1 MKRATLLL
9 AAALL
14 LTGSTL
20 LSAKGNPDSPA
31 SVPVLLGLEPVRQ
44 DLKISSL
51 QVALLDS
58 IRAEYKAKAGVIAAV
73 GLSDAKFATKAA
85 ADIKELR
92 HRYNQRALNV
102 LNPTQQQRLRQ
113 IERQMLG
120 GAILTSAT
128 EQKLL
133 GITPE
138 QSKKLAD
145 IHSHDVAKAAEINA
159 KFNAGKISA
168 FRRDIDL
175 HRNLRTTS
183 RSMLHVLTPEQTKQ
197 WLGLTGSKLKL

>member
-1 MKRATLLL
+1 MKRTTLLL
-9 AAALL
+9 ATALL
-14 LTGSTL
+14 LTGSNL
-20 LSAKGNPDSPA
+20 LSAKVNPDSPS

-51 QVALLDS
+51 QVALLDA
-58 IRAEYKAKAGVIAAV
+58 IRSEYKAKVSVIAAI
-73 GLSDAKFATKAA
+73 GLNDAKAAPKAA
-85 ADIKELR
+85 ADIKALR
-92 HRYNQRALNV
+92 HKYNQRALNV
-102 LNPTQQQRLRQ
+102 LNSTQQQRLRQ

-138 QSKKLAD
+138 QAKKLSE
-145 IHSHDVAKAAEINA
+145 IHAVDVAKAAEINA
-159 KFNAGKISA
+159 KFNTGKISA

-197 WLGLTGSKLKL
+197 WLGLTGPKLKL

>member
-1 MKRATLLL
+1 MKRATLLI

-14 LTGSTL
+14 LTGSSL
-20 LSAKGNPDSPA
+20 LSAKDNPDSPA

-44 DLKISSL
+44 DLKISTL
-51 QVALLDS
+51 QEALLDA
-58 IRAEYKAKAGVIAAV
+58 IRSEYKAKVSVIAAV
-73 GLSDAKFATKAA
+73 GLNDAKFAPKAA
-85 ADIKELR
+85 AQIKDLR

-113 IERQMLG
+113 IERQALG
-120 GAILTSAT
+120 GAILTSAK

-138 QSKKLAD
+138 QAKKLAE
-145 IHSHDVAKAAEINA
+145 IHAQDVAKAAEINA
-159 KFNAGKISA
+159 KFNAGKINS

-197 WLGLTGSKLKL
+197 WLGLTGPKLKL

>member
-1 MKRATLLL
+1 MKRISLLIAAVLLL
-9 AAALL
+9 A
-14 LTGSTL
+14 SSSF

-51 QVALLDS
+51 QVALLDA
-58 IRAEYKAKAGVIAAV
+58 IRSEYKAKVSVIAAV
-73 GLSDAKFATKAA
+73 GLADPKLVPKAE
-85 ADIKELR
+85 ADIRELR

-102 LNPTQQQRLRQ
+102 LNPTQQKRLRQ

-120 GAILTSAT
+120 GALLTST
-128 EQKLL
+128 SEQKLL

-138 QSKKLAD
+138 QAKKLAE
-145 IHSHDVAKAAEINA
+145 IHAADKAKAAEINA
-159 KFNAGKISA
+159 KFNAGKISS

-197 WLGLTGSKLKL
+197 WLGLAGPKLKL